1 MRPEEIKKIAAG
13 LVRHWPVWESVAGQV
28 AQTQQDAVA
37 GEQTMI
43 EFVADY
49 LKPYVQ
55 PLQLRGCEG

>member
-1 MRPEEIKKIAAG
+1 MRPEEITRSAAA
-13 LVRHWPVWESVAGQV
+13 LVRHWPEWAAVAGQV

-49 LKPYVQ
+49 LKPYIQ
-55 PLQLRGCEG
+55 PLS

>member
-1 MRPEEIKKIAAG
+1 MRPEEITRIAAA
-13 LVRHWPVWESVAGQV
+13 LVRHWPEWAAVAGQV
-28 AQTQQDAVA
+28 AQTQQDAEA

-55 PLQLRGCEG
+55 PLN